1 MVETN
6 AQRIN
11 KSLERFAGILTKADI
26 QQIRDIQSETLPTGI
41 RINPLKAKPQ
51 SAIQALADRYSWQV
65 KPIPFC
71 KNAWLIDSAGY
82 PPGKT
87 IEHRLGEYYLQDA
100 ASMVPVSLMEFSQ
113 SRPLILDMAASPGG
127 KTTHLIDRTHDRG
140 FILANDASQSRIPA
154 LRSVL
159 SNWGGINL
167 AVTNFPG
174 ESFGSWF
181 PEVFDMVLLD
191 APCSMENLRPSPNH
205 PLRETS
211 QAERLRLQERQVQ
224 LLISGLQALK
234 IGGQIVYA
242 TCSLAPEEGEAVI
255 NRVLEAFNDD
265 ISIENVSDKLAFTA
279 PGLAAFGDE
288 TYDPALVHS
297 LRLWPHKTGMS
308 GFFCAR
314 LKKHNA
320 IACSPES
327 PPQRDFSRTH
337 LKPANQALCDQICE
351 QLTADYGFDLCEYM
365 KDYRVELYCRHE
377 GVFLIP
383 TAYLNAFK
391 TLPFEFIGMCMGQWT
406 KNKLQPSHE
415 FISRFGNQFTKGFLQ
430 IDVKQVDSW
439 TAGRDI
445 RHPDTDL
452 KPAGQFL
459 LVVDEDGRNLG
470 MGKLLPKR
478 LRNMLPRTSI

>member
-6 AQRIN
+6 AQQIN
-11 KSLERFAGILTKADI
+11 KSLQRFAGILTEADI
-26 QQIRDIQSETLPTGI
+26 QQITAIQSAPLPTGI
-41 RINPLKAKPQ
+41 RINPLKADPQ
-51 SAIQALADRYSWQV
+51 SAIHALAGRYTWQV

-71 KNAWLIDSAGY
+71 NIAWLIDSFSS

-100 ASMVPVSLMEFSQ
+100 ASMVPVSLMEFNQ
-113 SRPLILDMAASPGG
+113 QHPLILDMAASPGG

-140 FILANDASQSRIPA
+140 FILANDASKSRISA
-154 LRSVL
+154 LRAVL

-224 LLISGLQALK
+224 LLVSGLQALK

-242 TCSLAPEEGEAVI
+242 TCSLAPEEDEAVI
-255 NRVLEAFNDD
+255 NQALQSFPAA
-265 ISIENVSDKLAFTA
+265 ISIENVSDKLPFTA
-279 PGLAAFGDE
+279 PGLTAFGDE

-308 GFFCAR
+308 GFFCAL

-327 PPQRDFSRTH
+327 PPQRDFSLTH
-337 LKPANQALCDQICE
+337 LKPTSQVLCDQICE
-351 QLTADYGFDLCEYM
+351 QLIADYGFDLYDFIEE
-365 KDYRVELYCRHE
+365 YRVKLYSRHE

-383 TAYLNAFK
+383 AAYLNTFK
-391 TLPFEFIGMCMGQWT
+391 TLPFEFIGLVLGQWIE
-406 KNKLQPSHE
+406 NKLQPSHE

-430 IDVKQVDSW
+430 IDEKQVDLWS
-439 TAGRDI
+439 AGRDI
-445 RHPDTDL
+445 RRPETNL
-452 KPAGQFL
+452 KPAGQYL
-459 LVVDEDGRNLG
+459 LVVDEAGRNLG